1 MLFQLMPDGKS
12 VGGKGVT
19 DFIID
24 RIQTYYGYAIQN
36 NKGNQDKVVKSIY
49 RFSCYSACL
58 STKHGHCYNP
68 KTLYIPFNF

>member
-36 NKGNQDKVVKSIY
+36 NKASKQQ
-49 RFSCYSACL
+49 R
-58 STKHGHCYNP
+58 
-68 KTLYIPFNF
+68 